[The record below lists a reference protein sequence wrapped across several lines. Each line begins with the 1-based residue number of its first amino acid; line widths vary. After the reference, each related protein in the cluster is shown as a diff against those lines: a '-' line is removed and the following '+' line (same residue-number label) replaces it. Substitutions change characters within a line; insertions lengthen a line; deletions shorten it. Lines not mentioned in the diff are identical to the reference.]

1 VDPDNRRPVDF
12 AALASAL
19 TSIDA
24 EPDWRALA
32 GAWPDGRVKFALT
45 RRLLA
50 LRHRLPD
57 VFTGGSYHPLATIGP
72 HRKEIV
78 AFARLSGRN
87 AVIVVTARL
96 FGRATEK
103 GRRWPSGKT
112 WNASVMAEGFSAMT
126 SVFAGGKT
134 VTGPRLVSSDLFE
147 VLPVAVLQAQ
157 YTPARRERPRIKET
171 AAAK

>member
-1 VDPDNRRPVDF
+1 
-12 AALASAL
+12 
-19 TSIDA
+19 
-24 EPDWRALA
+24 
-32 GAWPDGRVKFALT
+32 
-45 RRLLA
+45 
-50 LRHRLPD
+50 
-57 VFTGGSYHPLATIGP
+57 
-72 HRKEIV
+72 
-78 AFARLSGRN
+78 LSGRN

-134 VTGPRLVSSDLFE
+134 VTGPRLAASDLFE